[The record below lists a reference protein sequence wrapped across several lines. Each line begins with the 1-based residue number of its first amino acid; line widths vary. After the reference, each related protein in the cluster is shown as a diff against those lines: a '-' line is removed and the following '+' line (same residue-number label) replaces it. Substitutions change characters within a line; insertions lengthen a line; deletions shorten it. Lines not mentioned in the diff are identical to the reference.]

1 MKNNTIICI
10 LIISVFSIDS
20 FAQNEKTSSVDKKTI
35 TIQKP
40 QAVRTL
46 KSYHVEENIK
56 MNFGGYTTTYNV
68 SDSSL
73 INTNDLG
80 PNNTRVITP
89 KFTEA
94 EQVMGHLKETIT
106 DLKKPNFKPSDLKL
120 TDSLK
125 KQVGYASI
133 IMIKTYERLAEK
145 GYKSIDIF
153 KKLGNAFYF
162 NNELDKAARWYSEL
176 FAMTSDLE
184 TEYYYRYSASLKA
197 IGENE
202 KSNKMLEKFNQ
213 LSGNNSK

>member
-10 LIISVFSIDS
+10 LIISVFSVDS
-20 FAQNEKTSSVDKKTI
+20 FAQKEKNSSADKKTK
-35 TIQKP
+35 TMQKP

-46 KSYHVEENIK
+46 KSYHIEENIK

-106 DLKKPNFKPSDLKL
+106 DLKKPNFKPSDLKP

-125 KQVGYASI
+125 KQARYASI
-133 IMIKTYERLAEK
+133 IMIKTYERVVA
-145 GYKSIDIF
+145 
-153 KKLGNAFYF
+153 
-162 NNELDKAARWYSEL
+162 
-176 FAMTSDLE
+176 T
-184 TEYYYRYSASLKA
+184 
-197 IGENE
+197 
-202 KSNKMLEKFNQ
+202 
-213 LSGNNSK
+213 